1 MQILI
6 ELQRSFV
13 IYIAQLIFNVYYYW
27 VSTDQMTSKH
37 PKTVKP
43 TNSPHYFLL
52 TRI

>member
-27 VSTDQMTSKH
+27 VSTDRMTSKH
-37 PKTVKP
+37 PKTGAAEGEG
-43 TNSPHYFLL
+43 LGGGL
-52 TRI
+52 